1 MKITKKRIL
10 EIIKEEL
17 SEGHDDLHIQIQNK
31 IQEKEMDIN
40 IYRDIF
46 EMAGE
51 VGVMP
56 EEILAVIG
64 DMLSAEEFQE
74 GY

>member
-17 SEGHDDLHIQIQNK
+17 NERHDDLHIDIQNR
-31 IQEKEMDIN
+31 IEEKEIAID
-40 IYRDIF
+40 DFKAIF
-46 EMAGE
+46 EIAQEMR
-51 VGVMP
+51 VRP

-64 DMLSAEEFQE
+64 DMLSAEDFQE

>member
-17 SEGHDDLHIQIQNK
+17 NERHDDLHIDIQNR
-31 IQEKEMDIN
+31 IEEKEIAID
-40 IYRDIF
+40 DFKVIF
-46 EMAGE
+46 DMAE
-51 VGVMP
+51 EIRVRP

-64 DMLSAEEFQE
+64 DMLSAQDFQE

>member
-17 SEGHDDLHIQIQNK
+17 NEGHDDLHIHIQNK

-46 EMAGE
+46 EMAEE

-56 EEILAVIG
+56 EDILAVIG

>member
-17 SEGHDDLHIQIQNK
+17 NEGHSDLHIDIQNR
-31 IQEKEMDIN
+31 IQEKEIVKA
-40 IYRDIF
+40 IF
-46 EMAGE
+46 EMAKE

-56 EEILAVIG
+56 EDILAVIG
-64 DMLSAEEFQE
+64 DMLKGEEMEE

>member
-1 MKITKKRIL
+1 
-10 EIIKEEL
+10 
-17 SEGHDDLHIQIQNK
+17 
-31 IQEKEMDIN
+31 DIN